1 VGVNH
6 LFSSVVCGVAL
17 GAAPHQRRSETEE
30 QKMKQLIS
38 LVVFFACCVCCA
50 QPQDLHTTITPIWG
64 AAPSVVTNNTAKTT
78 TVIDCNEYQ
87 ALEFYVMTGNLED
100 SNATFAVTLTYSDTV
115 TSPTNTHISG
125 SSVPASSLIGTT
137 TAASFTYANDNVVK
151 QIGYIKTK
159 RYVSLTVTPSGNTGN
174 APLCI
179 LAVGRPLI
187 RKAR

>member
-1 VGVNH
+1 
-6 LFSSVVCGVAL
+6 
-17 GAAPHQRRSETEE
+17 
-30 QKMKQLIS
+30 MKQLIS

-64 AAPSVVTNNTAKTT
+64 AAPSVVTNNTAKST

-100 SNATFAVTLTYSDTV
+100 SNATFAVSLTYSDSV

-125 SSVPASSLIGTT
+125 SAVPASSLIGTT
-137 TAASFTYANDNVVK
+137 TAASFTYANDNTVR